1 MLQVP
6 PSQSLASRLVVNPTC
21 KTSNGSTKLGESRV
35 QAVLL
40 SLENGI
46 VVVIRISPRIT
57 GKADALQA
65 VEGSNPGHDKEKLWW
80 TSETMHDRKGA
91 MDTAT

>member
-21 KTSNGSTKLGESRV
+21 KSSNGSTKLGESRV

-40 SLENGI
+40 SLEIGI
-46 VVVIRISPRIT
+46 VVDVRISPRAT
-57 GKADALQA
+57 GKADAVQPA
-65 VEGSNPGHDKEKLWW
+65 EGSSSGHDKEKLWW
-80 TSETMHDRKGA
+80 TSETMHNRKGA
-91 MDTAT
+91 KDTAA